1 MLWSV
6 TVSHLRQPLQQEPSS
21 SAINAAP
28 KHSAKNSPSSR
39 RPPSSRPEFLIN
51 LHKFSVLTWS
61 NQNASSRGCISFLP
75 RVNFLARRAKSA
87 FIGSKTVASSL
98 TSLNELY
105 FSQHAIATTIQYSLL
120 TDSMMMMTALTHAMF
135 WKLLYAVLSCNE
147 AFCCLQAC
155 HHDNDDWLID
165 WSTEAEQYNNDRYPI
180 QRKKLR

>member
-120 TDSMMMMTALTHAMF
+120 AGSMMMMMTALTHAMF
-135 WKLLYAVLSCNE
+135 WKLLL
-147 AFCCLQAC
+147 CCIIMQRGLFVAC
-155 HHDNDDWLID
+155 KHATMIMMIDWLID
-165 WSTEAEQYNNDRYPI
+165 GGRALQ
-180 QRKKLR
+180 